1 MLFVDVVWTNKVHR
15 NVCAVAMYGQR
26 YSKAAS
32 FIRNKNPI
40 RLMVLLDGPLCCM
53 LNQPPE
59 TKKQISNQ
67 SSQIHGIRSNMSVT
81 IKSLHASIYVAS
93 TDTTTQNARE
103 WEHSMHNNVVHVFH
117 ACLMML
123 ASRRVASVK
132 PGLHRNFSIVDFF
145 LCGRSKI
152 PQFLLPF

>member
-1 MLFVDVVWTNKVHR
+1 
-15 NVCAVAMYGQR
+15 
-26 YSKAAS
+26 
-32 FIRNKNPI
+32 
-40 RLMVLLDGPLCCM
+40 MVLLDGPLCCM

-67 SSQIHGIRSNMSVT
+67 SSQIHGIRSNMSVN
-81 IKSLHASIYVAS
+81 KSLHASIYVAS

-123 ASRRVASVK
+123 ASFQEKNLSFSLVFSMLTQIASIDTTWTIQTIFYY
-132 PGLHRNFSIVDFF
+132 LFF
-145 LCGRSKI
+145 L
-152 PQFLLPF
+152 